1 MPKNEQLKYISI
13 PRNEYQI
20 LTSAMRIY
28 VALLTE
34 EYGNHP
40 ISERKTA
47 MEDAVSLLARMKNGK
62 L

>member
-1 MPKNEQLKYISI
+1 MPKSEALKYISV

-34 EYGNHP
+34 EYGNQP
-40 ISERKTA
+40 TVERKAA
-47 MEDAVSLLARMKNGK
+47 MEDAVSLLTRMKNGK